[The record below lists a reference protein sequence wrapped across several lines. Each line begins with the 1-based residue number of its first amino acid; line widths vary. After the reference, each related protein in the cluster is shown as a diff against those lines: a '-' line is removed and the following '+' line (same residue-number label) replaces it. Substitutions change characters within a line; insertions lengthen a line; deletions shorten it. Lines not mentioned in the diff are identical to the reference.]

1 MYMSSILYRETIS
14 GEEIFELML
23 MKTNIQLIRW
33 DGIFGKLNV
42 LCNELF
48 TGMSSPLERAADNVS
63 KTIFYMCYEVKE

>member
-33 DGIFGKLNV
+33 DGIFGKSNV
-42 LCNELF
+42 LCNEQF
-48 TGMSSPLERAADNVS
+48 TGMSPPLELP
-63 KTIFYMCYEVKE
+63 TM